1 MNQTGDRGRPFSAR
15 EMARYQRQLVLPEV
29 GIEGQRRL
37 TGSRV
42 LVIGAGALGSA
53 AATYL
58 AVAGVGTIGLLD
70 GDRVDAT
77 NLHRQ
82 ILHATADVGRPKT
95 ESGKDRLRALNPDIE
110 IVEHREF
117 LSRENALDLFS
128 GYDLIV
134 NGSDNFP
141 TRYLVND
148 AAVLTGKP
156 WVDAAILRFEG
167 QLAVFRPGHGCY
179 RCLFPT
185 PPPPGTVPSCAE
197 AGILGA
203 VAGVLG
209 SMEAV
214 EALKLLVGL
223 YPDEPGKLLLY
234 DAIRSSWHAIPFRAD
249 PLCPVSGEHPTITE
263 LVDYEGFCGVPLPTN
278 EEPSDAAPVFE
289 MGALEAERLLAE
301 GKVRVIDVRTPEEY
315 RRGHLPG
322 AVLTPLDQLDTL
334 DDDRRPVLTVCAVG
348 VRSQYAAQYLRTRG
362 RTAWSLKEGTSG
374 WVNAGRPWT
383 LY

>member
-1 MNQTGDRGRPFSAR
+1 MAEEKVARRPFSAR

-29 GIEGQRRL
+29 GIEGQQRL
-37 TGSRV
+37 RDSGV

-58 AVAGVGTIGLLD
+58 AAAGVGRIGLLD

-82 ILHATADVGRPKT
+82 ILHAHKDVGRPKA
-95 ESGKDRLRALNPDIE
+95 ESGAERLMALNPE
-110 IVEHREF
+110 ITVEEHREF
-117 LSRENALDLFS
+117 LSRENALELFS

-148 AAVLTGKP
+148 AAVFLKKP

-167 QLAVFRPGHGCY
+167 QLAVFTPGRGCY
-179 RCLFPT
+179 RCLFPS

-209 SMEAV
+209 SMQAV
-214 EALKLLVGL
+214 EALKILIGL
-223 YPDEPGKLLLY
+223 QDDGPARLLLY
-234 DAIRSSWHAIPFRAD
+234 DALRSTWHAVPFRND
-249 PLCPVSGEHPTITE
+249 PRCPVSGTNPTITE
-263 LVDYEGFCGVPLPTN
+263 LPDYEGFCGVPLPTT
-278 EEPSDAAPVFE
+278 ETPSDAAAVFE
-289 MGALEAERLLAE
+289 LTGEEAARRLQAGE
-301 GKVRVIDVRTPEEY
+301 IRVVDVRTAEEY
-315 RRGHLPG
+315 ARGHLPG
-322 AVLTPLDQLDTL
+322 AALTALEALDAVGAGP
-334 DDDRRPVLTVCAVG
+334 PVLTVCAVG
-348 VRSQYAAQYLRTRG
+348 VRSQYAAQYLRAHG
-362 RTAWSLKEGTSG
+362 IDAWSLAGGTAA
-374 WVNAGRPWT
+374 WTNDGRP
-383 LY
+383 LVAP

>member
-1 MNQTGDRGRPFSAR
+1 MARGHIAERPFSAR

-37 TGSRV
+37 RENSV

-58 AVAGVGTIGLLD
+58 AAAGVGRIGLLD

-82 ILHATADVGRPKT
+82 ILHASADVGRPKA
-95 ESGKDRLRALNPDIE
+95 ESGAERLQALNPDIA
-110 IVEHREF
+110 VEPHRAF
-117 LSRENALDLFS
+117 LSRENALGLLG

-148 AAVLTGKP
+148 AAVFLRKP

-167 QLAVFRPGHGCY
+167 QLAVFRPGRGCY

-209 SMEAV
+209 SMQAV
-214 EALKLLVGL
+214 EALKILLGL
-223 YPDEPGKLLLY
+223 QDDESARLLLY
-234 DAIRSSWHAIPFRAD
+234 DALRSTWHAVPFRND
-249 PLCPVSGEHPTITE
+249 PRCPVSGAHPTITE
-263 LVDYEGFCGVPLPTN
+263 LQDYEGFCGVPLPT
-278 EEPSDAAPVFE
+278 EATPSDAAPVF
-289 MGALEAERLLAE
+289 ALSRELAAERLRAGEL
-301 GKVRVIDVRTPEEY
+301 RVLDVMTPEEY
-315 RRGHLPG
+315 ARGHLPG
-322 AVLTPLDQLDTL
+322 AKLTPLEALDTVGAGP
-334 DDDRRPVLTVCAVG
+334 PVLTVCAVG
-348 VRSQYAAQYLRTRG
+348 VRSQYAAQYLRAHAIDAFSLEG
-362 RTAWSLKEGTSG
+362 GTAG
-374 WVNAGRPWT
+374 WANDGRP
-383 LY
+383 LVVP